1 MYYSYRRRS
10 NGSTFF
16 IWLIISA
23 VVILLVSPRARQK
36 VGTFLGTLS
45 TALLG
50 VSKDI
55 GRKVNEVGTTLG
67 TKFRTYT
74 LSDLTG
80 SFMKTYR
87 SKNGQTTVKQE
98 DDHDRDHEDVYF
110 HDLSEQTEE
119 SHRVNQEDLKKPE

>member
-16 IWLIISA
+16 IWLIIST
-23 VVILLVSPRARQK
+23 VVILVVSPRARQK
-36 VGTFLGTLS
+36 VGHCLGTLS
-45 TALLG
+45 SALLG

-55 GRKVNEVGTTLG
+55 GRKVNEVG

-87 SKNGQTTVKQE
+87 SKSGQTSVKQE
-98 DDHDRDHEDVYF
+98 DDHDEIYF

-119 SHRVNQEDLKKPE
+119 AHQIQEDDLKKYD